1 MGSCSS
7 PLTDKRPKLPVI
19 HTESTMES
27 SPSKNLP
34 LLLTLLDG
42 SQTIIQAP
50 MDLCLKELKQE
61 IAERYHIDPKDALIG
76 YKGRSLRH
84 QDESRTLA

>member
-1 MGSCSS
+1 
-7 PLTDKRPKLPVI
+7 
-19 HTESTMES
+19 
-27 SPSKNLP
+27 
-34 LLLTLLDG
+34 
-42 SQTIIQAP
+42 